1 MLPGLMMKRELTV
14 TSIIE
19 HAARVFP
26 DVSVASA
33 LGDGGHHRYT
43 YRDARQRI
51 GKLANALMGLGV
63 QPGDRVATLAWN
75 GFRHFEL
82 YYAIAGIGAVC
93 HTINPRLPREQITYI
108 IQHAQDR
115 ALFFDMGLSEL
126 VAGLKADLP
135 ADLILVD
142 MTAEAEAGALSYERL
157 LSNASAS
164 ITWPKIDELAAA
176 GLCYTSG
183 TTGAPKGVLY
193 SHRSSVLHALAVIAA
208 GTKGLRPCGTVM
220 PVVPLFHANAWG
232 LAHAAPIVGASL
244 VWPGSR
250 LDGPSLYSLMDRER
264 VTSAWGVPTVWLGLI
279 EEMRALGR
287 RPNGLREVIIGGS
300 AAPAA
305 MIEAFETEFDVEAVH
320 GWGMTEMSP
329 VGTLCT
335 MPDGNATLSTG
346 ALMETKLRQG
356 RPLFGVELRIVED
369 GTVQPSDGRAVGELQ
384 VKGHAVASAYFDNE
398 EASAKAFDGEGWFAT
413 GDVARLAPDGSLEIV
428 DRVKDL
434 IKSGGEWISSIDVE
448 NAAMSLPGVAM
459 CAVIAVPH
467 ERWGERPLLVMV
479 RREGFQ
485 MSPDNIMAGLAR
497 RLAKWQLPDAIIFV
511 DRLPMTPTG
520 KVSKLKLRK
529 QLAISAT

>member
-19 HAARVFP
+19 HASRVFP
-26 DVSVASA
+26 DVTVASA
-33 LGDGGHHRYT
+33 LGDGGRHHYT

-51 GKLANALMGLGV
+51 GKLANALLGLGV

-93 HTINPRLPREQITYI
+93 HTINPRLPHEQIAYI
-108 IQHAQDR
+108 IRHAKDR
-115 ALFFDMGLSEL
+115 VLFFDMGFSEL
-126 VAGLKADLP
+126 VPGLKADLP
-135 ADLILVD
+135 ADLVLVD
-142 MTAEAEAGALSYERL
+142 MTAEAKAGAHGYERL

-164 ITWPKIDELAAA
+164 HTWPKVYELAAA

-193 SHRSSVLHALAVIAA
+193 SHRSSVLHALAVITA
-208 GTKGLRPCGTVM
+208 GTKGLRPGGVVL

-244 VWPGSR
+244 VWPGPR
-250 LDGPSLYSLMDRER
+250 LDGPSLFSLMDRER

-279 EEMRALGR
+279 EEMRAKGR
-287 RPNGLREVIIGGS
+287 RPSGLREIIIGGS

-305 MIEAFETEFDVEAVH
+305 MIQAFENEFDVEAVH

-335 MPDGNATLSTG
+335 MPDAHATLGTG
-346 ALMETKLRQG
+346 AQMETKLRQG

-369 GTVQPSDGRAVGELQ
+369 GTVRPSDGRAVGELQ

-398 EASAKAFDGEGWFAT
+398 EAGAKAFDGEGWFAT
-413 GDVARLAPDGSLEIV
+413 GDVARFAPDGSLEIV

-459 CAVIAVPH
+459 CAVIASPH

-485 MSPDNIMAGLAR
+485 LSPDDIMQGLAR
-497 RLAKWQLPDAIIFV
+497 RLAKWQLPDAIMFV

-520 KVSKLKLRK
+520 KVSKLKLRE

>member
-26 DVSVASA
+26 DVGLASA

-43 YRDARQRI
+43 YREAKERI
-51 GKLANALMGLGV
+51 SSLANALLGLGV

-93 HTINPRLPREQITYI
+93 HTINPRLPREQIAYI
-108 IQHAQDR
+108 IRHAQDR
-115 ALFFDMGLSEL
+115 VLFFDAGFSDLA
-126 VAGLKADLP
+126 AGLKAECP
-135 ADLILVD
+135 ADVVMVD
-142 MTAEAEAGALSYERL
+142 MAAEGGTDALSYERIIE
-157 LSNASAS
+157 SASAS
-164 ITWPKIDELAAA
+164 ITWPEIDELAAA

-208 GTKGLRPCGTVM
+208 GTKGLRPGGVVL

-250 LDGPSLYSLMDRER
+250 LDGPSLFALMDRER

-279 EEMRALGR
+279 EEMRAKGR

-305 MIEAFETEFDVEAVH
+305 MIETFENEFDVEAVH

-335 MPDGNATLSTG
+335 MPDAGSTLGSG
-346 ALMETKLRQG
+346 VALEAKLRQG

-369 GTVQPSDGRAVGELQ
+369 GKVQPSDGRAAGELQ
-384 VKGHAVASAYFDNE
+384 VRGHAVAAGYFEN
-398 EASAKAFDGEGWFAT
+398 AKATAKAFDADGWFAT
-413 GDVARLAPDGSLEIV
+413 GDVAKLAPDGSLEIV

-459 CAVIAVPH
+459 CAVIATPH
-467 ERWGERPLLVMV
+467 ERWGERPLLVIV

-485 MSPDNIMAGLAR
+485 LSPDDVMGGLAR
-497 RLAKWQLPDAIIFV
+497 RLAKWQLPDSIVFV
-511 DRLPMTPTG
+511 DQLPMTPTG
-520 KVSKLKLRK
+520 KVSKLKLRE
-529 QLAISAT
+529 QLAGSAT